1 MRVWA
6 GLLPVAVALAACSA
20 APTKITAA
28 PGMTADDFNRA
39 NAAAGARLRTD
50 QTDWIGVN
58 APVDLTINWNGKT
71 VTFEDR
77 QRGGG
82 LQISSHPEDYDR
94 AGKPVGPLRIG
105 SISFS
110 IGGGMQPLADVL
122 PRLEQHCRELAQIAG
137 VPPARLPSPDEVSA
151 GFRQKLGKARP
162 GDGASADAIICAG
175 RGKQI
180 GFTIGAS
187 HYSGHASH
195 GGDYAFA
202 FIHGYIGK
210 PMLAEEEPAL

>member
-6 GLLPVAVALAACSA
+6 ALLPVAVALAACSA

-39 NAAAGARLRTD
+39 NAAAGTRLRTD

-58 APVDLTINWNGKT
+58 APVDLTINWNGET

-82 LQISSHPEDYDR
+82 VQISSHPDDYDR

-110 IGGGMQPLADVL
+110 IGGGMQRVADVL
-122 PRLEQHCRELAQIAG
+122 PRLEQHCRVLAQMAG
-137 VPPARLPSPDEVSA
+137 VPPVRMPSPDEVSQS
-151 GFRQKLGKARP
+151 FRQTVAKARSA
-162 GDGASADAIICAG
+162 DGASADAIICAG
-175 RGKQI
+175 SGQQI
-180 GFTIGAS
+180 GFTISAS
-187 HYSGHASH
+187 HYAGHASH

-202 FIHGYIGK
+202 FIQGYIGK
-210 PMLAEEEPAL
+210 LMLAEEKPAL